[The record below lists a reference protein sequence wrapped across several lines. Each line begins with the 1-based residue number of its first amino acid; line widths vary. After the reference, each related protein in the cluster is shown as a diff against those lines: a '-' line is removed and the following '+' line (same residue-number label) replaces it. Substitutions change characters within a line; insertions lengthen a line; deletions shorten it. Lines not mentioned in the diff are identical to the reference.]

1 VWIFLALSGIT
12 DRCSHEIW
20 DEVPRV
26 VSYKV
31 DEQRITERP
40 KDYRKSS
47 EIDTFLRGSILRGPS
62 SIDLGWNGFAIER
75 HSVEAGERP
84 EKLSDH
90 HFIVLWDVH
99 PCHGERAGPNGQ
111 FVPYSRRPGAA
122 SLFTAGTIAAVRN
135 ITKMEVI
142 IGAASPSL
150 INGIEEELDRH
161 LIEPLND
168 KFNFQDSGL
177 RMLMSLLITE
187 SEAGGPCGRL
197 YSDSLINALAT
208 RFVQL
213 GRAVKPQEKS
223 IGSGIPGHL
232 LRRVLE
238 RMKSEFSTDLRLATL
253 AAESGYS
260 RAHFIRIFRAA
271 TAQTPHQYLLNLR
284 LENALRMMKER
295 SIPLIDVAVACGFSS
310 HTHFTK
316 AFRSKFGVLPSQF
329 RRSY

>member
-1 VWIFLALSGIT
+1 MT
-12 DRCSHEIW
+12 KTR

-26 VSYKV
+26 VSHKGV
-31 DEQRITERP
+31 QQQITERP

-47 EIDTFLRGSILRGPS
+47 EIDTFLRGSILRSPS
-62 SIDLGWNGFAIER
+62 SIELGWNDFAIER
-75 HSVEAGERP
+75 HSVGAGERP
-84 EKLSDH
+84 EEFSDH

-99 PCHGERAGPNGQ
+99 PCHGERAGPNGR
-111 FVPYSRRPGAA
+111 FIPYSRRPGFA
-122 SLFTAGTIAAVRN
+122 SLFTAGTIPAVRN

-150 INGIEEELDRH
+150 VSGIEEELDRPP
-161 LIEPLND
+161 IETLNE
-168 KFNFQDSGL
+168 KLNFKDAGL

-197 YSDSLINALAT
+197 YSDSLVNALAT

-223 IGSGIPGHL
+223 INPGIPDHL

-238 RMKSEFSTDLRLATL
+238 RMKSEFSTDLGLATL

-295 SIPLIDVAVACGFSS
+295 SVPLIDVAIACGFSS

-316 AFRSKFGVLPSQF
+316 AFRSKFGALPSQY
-329 RRSY
+329 RRSL